1 MTTPAQGAH
10 IKGDQRNQLRQKAK
24 DWYLQG
30 CTIQS
35 TAARIGR
42 SYGNTRL
49 LLLEAGVE
57 LRPRGGT
64 NTRFGSAGRR

>member
-1 MTTPAQGAH
+1 MTIHTPGAILKGAQREETA
-10 IKGDQRNQLRQKAK
+10 QKAK

-35 TAARIGR
+35 TAEKIGR
-42 SYGNTRL
+42 SYGATRQ
-49 LLLEAGVE
+49 LLLEAGVK

-64 NTRFGSAGRR
+64 RTRFGSADR

>member
-1 MTTPAQGAH
+1 MTGRVLKGTERQETAQT
-10 IKGDQRNQLRQKAK
+10 AK

-35 TAARIGR
+35 TAAKIGR
-42 SYGNTRL
+42 SYGATRT
-49 LLLEAGVE
+49 LLLEAGVK

-64 NTRFGSAGRR
+64 RTRFGSADR